1 MQERNRKLKFVKG
14 RRGCNLFLHGIEMGY
29 SYAEAKE
36 NARQIESYARSEYLK
51 SLRVKRH
58 DHEQSKAS
66 ITTATI
72 EFQGSVLRV
81 KTHRIQPDKRKV
93 FGRNWQDGTEKESAP
108 AANKH
113 AITEFSR
120 SSRRTLQDKLMSL
133 SDKALVNC
141 KFVTLT
147 YHESIPEPDV
157 AKSHLRAFYKRVV
170 RYCEKRPTLY
180 APAMFWRIEVKAR
193 QSGQSKYKPAPHF
206 HLFLFGIPYIPKMTL
221 LRWWNE
227 ITGDES
233 ITQLYIRRLDNRR
246 KVMNYVS
253 KYVSKDEA
261 AGSLPI
267 LDVALY
273 LAEVGRHWGFEG
285 KENIPFAPIQTI
297 TMHWNCE
304 QIQQFVRF
312 TEELFPFLLNRW
324 SYGYKLFFFGSEKRD
339 IVRQVYQNLIPDFD
353 NPRWGWVATSACI
366 R

>member
-1 MQERNRKLKFVKG
+1 MKESSRKLKFVKWMSG
-14 RRGCNLFLHGIEMGY
+14 TSAFTRAIQLNYSTPLALKIQEEYNAQARADFLR
-29 SYAEAKE
+29 SFRDDKYA
-36 NARQIESYARSEYLK
+36 NRT
-51 SLRVKRH
+51 VKNSATRC
-58 DHEQSKAS
+58 
-66 ITTATI
+66 TI

-93 FGRNWQDGTEKESAP
+93 FGGNWQDGTEKENAP
-108 AANKH
+108 QPNKH
-113 AITEFSR
+113 TITEFSR

-133 SDKALVNC
+133 SDNALVNC

-147 YHESIPEPDV
+147 YHESIPAPDV

-193 QSGQSKYKPAPHF
+193 QSGESKYKPAPHF
-206 HLFLFGIPYIPKMTL
+206 HLFLFGTPYIPKMTL
-221 LRWWNE
+221 LRWWHE

-261 AGSLPI
+261 EGSLPI
-267 LDVALY
+267 LDIALY
-273 LAEVGRHWGFEG
+273 LADVGRHWGFEG

-297 TMHWNCE
+297 TMYWNCE

-312 TEELFPFLLNRW
+312 TEELYPFLIDRW

-353 NPRWGWVATSACI
+353 NPRWGWVSASACI